1 MGSNKD
7 WSLTLVR
14 HYRPSAKNIDVAT
27 FYFGRDLDE
36 LAPGWRNSVSGRMVS
51 LSKED
56 SEEEN
61 QERMDT
67 RKLPS
72 GLISMLDSANLTD
85 AALEMGFHVKM
96 TSRKPSRD
104 PSWVKLVMLAEGT
117 AKRRGMFGRTRD
129 FVQFCYVE
137 SGTENTMEL
146 VPLSPEP
153 TPQKIWAKVTE
164 LPPATLAGVIAEGML
179 CPDQEQTTLDEFSDL
194 GFEDQICRARE
205 LVLPG
210 PDWDGC
216 C

>member
-1 MGSNKD
+1 MDSNKD

-14 HYRPSAKNIDVAT
+14 HYSPSAKRIEVAT

-36 LAPGWRNSVSGRMVS
+36 LAPGWRSSLAGRMVS
-51 LSKED
+51 LSKEV
-56 SEEEN
+56 SAEEDKAP
-61 QERMDT
+61 RDT

-85 AALEMGFHVKM
+85 TALESGFHVEM
-96 TSRKPSRD
+96 SSRKPSRD
-104 PSWVKLVMLAEGT
+104 PMWAKFVMLAEG
-117 AKRRGMFGRTRD
+117 ASRGRGMFGRRRES
-129 FVQFCYVE
+129 VRVSYAE
-137 SGTENTMEL
+137 SGTENTMEFT
-146 VPLSPEP
+146 PLFPGPMPS
-153 TPQKIWAKVTE
+153 IVWARVIE
-164 LPPATLAGVIAEGML
+164 LPPAILAGVVAEGIL
-179 CPDQEQTTLDEFSDL
+179 CPDPEQTTLDEFADL